1 MRHQRFTPLIYRGS
15 VRKRHRSLYGGIS
28 ACPTRNSL
36 TLTCGLRPPAC
47 HILVTTISSQSRQ
60 ENYVSEQDT
69 SETHGSSIQSTNG
82 NHVQETPKSSNILR
96 FSLLFISIIITI
108 LVAPFFLTDNIFNIC
123 VFFATF
129 TTLIFALT
137 DLIIYLS
144 KEPPHPIIIHIDS
157 IEKENK
163 KLTRTPYLS

>member
-1 MRHQRFTPLIYRGS
+1 MRHQRFTPLIYRGTAC
-15 VRKRHRSLYGGIS
+15 KLHRSLYRGIP

-36 TLTCGLRPPAC
+36 TFTCGLRLPTYR
-47 HILVTTISSQSRQ
+47 ILVTTISSQSRQ

-69 SETHGSSIQSTNG
+69 SEVHGSSIQPTNG

-96 FSLLFISIIITI
+96 FSLLFISVIITL

-144 KEPPHPIIIHIDS
+144 KEPPHPTTIHINS
-157 IEKENK
+157 TEKENK
-163 KLTRTPYLS
+163 KN